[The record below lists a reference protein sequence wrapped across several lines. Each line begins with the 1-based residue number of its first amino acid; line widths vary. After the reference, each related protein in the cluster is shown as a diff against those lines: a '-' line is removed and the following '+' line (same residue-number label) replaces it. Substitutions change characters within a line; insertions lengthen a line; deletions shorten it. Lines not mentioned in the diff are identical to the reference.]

1 MHFRKVPAVGRWNG
15 KAPEKLEIRSAV
27 RKPWCQMRES
37 NQPDEEV
44 QSRVHPISS
53 FVQILRMMG
62 RSRHTD
68 HFEREKNT
76 QSISIKVPH
85 EADSKIA
92 AE

>member
-1 MHFRKVPAVGRWNG
+1 MGRLNG
-15 KAPEKLEIRSAV
+15 KGPEKLAIRSAF
-27 RKPWCQMRES
+27 RKSWCQMRES
-37 NQPDEEV
+37 HQPDEDV
-44 QSRVHPISS
+44 QSGVHPIPS

-62 RSRHTD
+62 RSRHKD

-85 EADSKIA
+85 EEDSRMA

>member
-1 MHFRKVPAVGRWNG
+1 MGRLNG
-15 KAPEKLEIRSAV
+15 KGPEKLEIRSAV

-37 NQPDEEV
+37 NPPDEGI
-44 QSRVHPISS
+44 QSGVHPIPS

-62 RSRHTD
+62 RSRYKD

-76 QSISIKVPH
+76 QSISIKVLH
-85 EADSKIA
+85 EEDSRMA